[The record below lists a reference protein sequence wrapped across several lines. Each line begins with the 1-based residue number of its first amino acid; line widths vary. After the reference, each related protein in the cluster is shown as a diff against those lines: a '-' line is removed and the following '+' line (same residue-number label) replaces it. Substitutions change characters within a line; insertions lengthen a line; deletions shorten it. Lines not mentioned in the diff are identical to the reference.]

1 MNYLCIHVF
10 SRVMIQR
17 IQSVYLVIIAL
28 MSSVLMVYIPL
39 WYGVDKNAVFA
50 FQAFEREDVLLMS
63 IAVSFIVVTLLAL
76 VSLFNFKK
84 RKSQFMLNRLNI
96 IINLYLIGVLLY
108 YLLNLS
114 GGTTVSEKGIGS
126 FIPVINI
133 VLLAF
138 ANKAIQKDEALVKSA
153 DRLR

>member
-1 MNYLCIHVF
+1 
-10 SRVMIQR
+10 MIQR
-17 IQSVYLVIIAL
+17 IQSVYLVLTAL
-28 MSSVLMVYIPL
+28 ISSVLIAYAPL
-39 WYGVDKNAVFA
+39 WYGLSNNVVTA
-50 FQAFEREDVLLMS
+50 FQAFKGGSVLLMS
-63 IAVSFIVVTLLAL
+63 VAVGFIIVALLAL
-76 VSLFNFKK
+76 GSLFNFKK

-114 GGTTVSEKGIGS
+114 GEATVSEKGIGS

>member
-1 MNYLCIHVF
+1 MAYK
-10 SRVMIQR
+10 
-17 IQSVYLVIIAL
+17 
-28 MSSVLMVYIPL
+28 PL
-39 WYGVDKNAVFA
+39 WYGANKNTVSA
-50 FQAFEREDVLLMS
+50 FQAFEGGSMLLMS
-63 IAVSFIVVTLLAL
+63 VAVGFIVVTLLAL
-76 VSLFNFKK
+76 GSLFNFKK

-114 GGTTVSEKGIGS
+114 GETTISEKGIGS